1 MDNRFFWIKDR
12 LKNKGIKVEYCPTL
26 KMLADFFTKPLQGS
40 LFRKFRDYVPGYEP
54 VAKLINEADEPL
66 QQERVEEEDKE
77 NGENGSNGTHTN
89 VDEKV
94 SKKTVTWADIARRN
108 GDKRKI
114 LAKITE

>member
-1 MDNRFFWIKDR
+1 MR
-12 LKNKGIKVEYCPTL
+12 P
-26 KMLADFFTKPLQGS
+26 S
-40 LFRKFRDYVPGYEP
+40 
-54 VAKLINEADEPL
+54 
-66 QQERVEEEDKE
+66 VEEEKE
-77 NGENGSNGTHTN
+77 NGGNGSNGTHTN